1 MPGSDHV
8 YHEDPMGDGS
18 YKEEDEGEEANGAQI
33 YGWTR
38 RHFIEWDRLVL
49 RTLEGF
55 LERHAWRLKDKELLN
70 RLRYSADPKRDL
82 RTLVSEKAYATLGF
96 VIESVQQKAG
106 VPEPLRTHVLD
117 FAEAYFTGW
126 RRGRFQDNA
135 RHRSQPDRRTLA
147 VRALIRILRTKQKE
161 EYRIHVRRLLSCA
174 DSRDPALIELF
185 SQEEL
190 RELSAQLHGP
200 RPDEEDA
207 SVDTSG
213 LGHVFEEAR
222 YRVLSTQK
230 DFRLIALLE
239 WAYQEK

>member
-18 YKEEDEGEEANGAQI
+18 YKEEDEKEEVNAAQI

-38 RHFIEWDRLVL
+38 RHFIERDRLVL

-55 LERHAWRLKDKELLN
+55 LERHTWRLQDEELLN
-70 RLRYSADPKRDL
+70 RLRYSVDPKRDL

-96 VIESVQQKAG
+96 VIESVQQRAG
-106 VPEPLRTHVLD
+106 VPKSLRTHVLD

-126 RRGRFQDNA
+126 RRGKFQNNA
-135 RHRSQPDRRTLA
+135 RHRSQPDRRALA

-161 EYRIHVRRLLSCA
+161 EHRVRVRHMLSCA
-174 DSRDPALIELF
+174 DSHDPDLLNLF
-185 SQEEL
+185 SEEEL
-190 RELSAQLHGP
+190 HELRTRLHGP
-200 RPDEEDA
+200 SSNEEEISPDL
-207 SVDTSG
+207 SG
-213 LGHVFEEAR
+213 LWRVFEEAR

-230 DFRLIALLE
+230 DFKLIALME
-239 WAYQEK
+239 WAFQEK